1 MMTGMSEYP
10 RDLTGYAGEPP
21 HAHWPDGARIAVQF
35 VLNIEEGGE
44 NCVLHGDAA
53 SEAFLS
59 EIIGAQPIEGGRHMS
74 MESIYEYGSRAG
86 AWRILDVFREHELP
100 LTIFAVAMA
109 AERTP
114 QIIERALADSHEI
127 ASHGLRWINYHEVP
141 EEVERA
147 HMAEA
152 MEILTR
158 ICGERPLG
166 WYTGR
171 TSEVTR
177 RLVAEFDGFLYDADD
192 YSDDLP
198 FWSKAQPGQLIVPY
212 TLDTNDMRFATAQ
225 GFNTGDHYY
234 TYLRDA
240 FDTLYEEGATR
251 PRMLSI
257 GMHARLLGRP
267 GRIGA
272 LKQFLRHVAGHDHV
286 WVARRVDIARHWL
299 KTHPLEGA

>member
-1 MMTGMSEYP
+1 MTGMSEYP
-10 RDLTGYAGEPP
+10 RDLAGYAGAPP
-21 HAHWPDGARIAVQF
+21 QARWPGGARVAVQF

-44 NCVLHGDAA
+44 NCVLHGDTA

-59 EIIGAQPIEGGRHMS
+59 EIIGAQPFEGARNMS
-74 MESIYEYGSRAG
+74 MESIYEYGPRAG
-86 AWRILDVFREHELP
+86 AWRILDLFRALGLP

-109 AERTP
+109 AERAP
-114 QIIERALADSHEI
+114 RIIERALSDGHEI
-127 ASHGLRWINYHEVP
+127 ASHGLRWINYHGVP
-141 EEVERA
+141 ETVERA

-152 MEILTR
+152 MTILTR

-171 TSEVTR
+171 TSENTR
-177 RLVAEFDGFLYDADD
+177 RLVAEYGGFLYDADD

-198 FWSKAQPGQLIVPY
+198 FWSRVQPGQLIVPY

-225 GFNTGDHYY
+225 GFNTGEQFF

-240 FDTLYEEGATR
+240 FDTLYEEGAAR
-251 PRMLSI
+251 PRMMSV

-272 LKQFLRHVAGHDHV
+272 LKRFLNHVAGHDKV
-286 WVARRVDIARHWL
+286 WVARRVDIARHWRES
-299 KTHPLEGA
+299 HPPEGA